1 MKIAGLGNDIIEI
14 ERIERAIKRTKIFR
28 DKVYTQSE
36 IDYAEKKKKK
46 FETYAGRFCAKEAV
60 SKAFGTGLRDFSMKD
75 IEILND
81 SLGKP
86 YVKLWGSLKEKY
98 ENYTLVVTISHCRDY
113 ATATAILIK
122 N

>member
-1 MKIAGLGNDIIEI
+1 MKIVGLGNDIIEI

-46 FETYAGRFCAKEAV
+46 YETYAGRFCAKEAI
-60 SKAFGTGLRDFSMKD
+60 SKAFGTGLRDFAMKD
-75 IEILND
+75 IEVLND
-81 SLGKP
+81 SFGKP

-98 ENYTLVVTISHCRDY
+98 ENYTLLVTISHCKDY
-113 ATATAILIK
+113 ATATALLIK